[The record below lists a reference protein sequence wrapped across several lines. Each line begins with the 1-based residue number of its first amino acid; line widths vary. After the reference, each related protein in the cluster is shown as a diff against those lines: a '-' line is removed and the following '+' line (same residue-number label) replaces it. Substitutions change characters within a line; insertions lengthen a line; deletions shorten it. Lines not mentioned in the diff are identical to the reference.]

1 MTYFKNP
8 SCEQHDGS
16 HCRDDQQGH
25 EDRPKHLHIQSRV
38 IRPSAGPVPPLHHQ
52 GQAQQTVPI
61 PPTRDI
67 LQVGGQRSSKVLN
80 KYDEENKL
88 MLNRKLLL

>member
-38 IRPSAGPVPPLHHQ
+38 IRPSAGPVPPLHHP

-67 LQVGGQRSSKVLN
+67 LQVGRTN
-80 KYDEENKL
+80 
-88 MLNRKLLL
+88 LLKF